1 MLISEVCVFKRNTVS
16 MIYEK
21 ELRSFIFTLKYY
33 SSVQFMMGIIKGF
46 IYGVERYHLFAPT
59 RQ

>member
-46 IYGVERYHLFAPT
+46 IYGV
-59 RQ
+59 